1 MDDLEQK
8 ALDFHNR
15 NPHVYEL
22 FVQLAKKAA
31 KRHNTLSV
39 AQIWE
44 VMRWEYSF
52 RTDETALDP
61 DTGEPLKL
69 NNNHRAYYARWFM
82 DEYPKL
88 GARFKTRI
96 TNGERKE
103 VYRG

>member
-1 MDDLEQK
+1 MADLEQL

-31 KRHNTLSV
+31 RTHDTLSA

-52 RTDETALDP
+52 RTDETGIDP
-61 DTGEPLKL
+61 DTGNPLKL
-69 NNNHRAYYARWFM
+69 NNNHRTYYARWFM
-82 DEYPKL
+82 EEYPAL
-88 GARFKTRI
+88 GARFKTRV
-96 TNGERKE
+96 TSKERKE
-103 VYRG
+103 LYSG